1 MVVGT
6 SAFVLGFFVA
16 LGGWTATKLTNRVD
30 AIIDPPKITKP
41 ADDKIVEQKIEN
53 NNKEKENVGRD

>member
-1 MVVGT
+1 MGT

-30 AIIDPPKITKP
+30 NIIDTPKITKP
-41 ADDKIVEQKIEN
+41 ADDKIVEQKVES
-53 NNKEKENVGRD
+53 KEKQNDRRD

>member
-1 MVVGT
+1 MGT

-30 AIIDPPKITKP
+30 KIIDPPKLEKQVE
-41 ADDKIVEQKIEN
+41 DKIDKPKVENKD
-53 NNKEKENVGRD
+53 KEKENVGTN

>member
-1 MVVGT
+1 MGA

-30 AIIDPPKITKP
+30 NIINPPK
-41 ADDKIVEQKIEN
+41 VEKNIDVKIEN
-53 NNKEKENVGRD
+53 TENKEKENDRGN

>member
-1 MVVGT
+1 MVVGS

-30 AIIDPPKITKP
+30 VIIDPPKITKP
-41 ADDKIVEQKIEN
+41 AEEKIIEQKVE
-53 NNKEKENVGRD
+53 NKEKENE

>member
-30 AIIDPPKITKP
+30 AIIDPPKITKQV
-41 ADDKIVEQKIEN
+41 DDKIVEEKVE
-53 NNKEKENVGRD
+53 NKEKENDRRN

>member
-30 AIIDPPKITKP
+30 NIIDPPKITKP
-41 ADDKIVEQKIEN
+41 ADDKIVEQKVET
-53 NNKEKENVGRD
+53 KEKENVRRN

>member
-41 ADDKIVEQKIEN
+41 ADDKIVEQKVET
-53 NNKEKENVGRD
+53 KEKQNDRRD

>member
-30 AIIDPPKITKP
+30 AIIDPPK
-41 ADDKIVEQKIEN
+41 VEKNIDVKIEKTE
-53 NNKEKENVGRD
+53 NKEKENDRGN

>member
-16 LGGWTATKLTNRVD
+16 LGGWTATKLTNRAD

-41 ADDKIVEQKIEN
+41 ADDKIVEQKVET
-53 NNKEKENVGRD
+53 KEKENDRRD

>member
-30 AIIDPPKITKP
+30 AIIDPLKITKP
-41 ADDKIVEQKIEN
+41 ADDKIVEQKVET
-53 NNKEKENVGRD
+53 KEKENDRRD

>member
-30 AIIDPPKITKP
+30 AVIDPPKITKP
-41 ADDKIVEQKIEN
+41 AEDKIVEEKVKP
-53 NNKEKENVGRD
+53 KEKENDRTN

>member
-1 MVVGT
+1 MGA

-30 AIIDPPKITKP
+30 NIIDPPKITKQV
-41 ADDKIVEQKIEN
+41 DDKTV
-53 NNKEKENVGRD
+53 KEKVETKEKQNDRTN

>member
-41 ADDKIVEQKIEN
+41 ADDKIVEQKVET
-53 NNKEKENVGRD
+53 KEKENDRRD

>member
-30 AIIDPPKITKP
+30 AIINPPKITKP
-41 ADDKIVEQKIEN
+41 ADDKIVEQKVET
-53 NNKEKENVGRD
+53 KEKENDRRD